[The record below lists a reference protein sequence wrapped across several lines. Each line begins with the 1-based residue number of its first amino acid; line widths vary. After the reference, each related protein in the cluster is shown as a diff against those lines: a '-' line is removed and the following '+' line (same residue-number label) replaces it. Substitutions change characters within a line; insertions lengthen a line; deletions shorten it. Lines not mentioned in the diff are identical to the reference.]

1 MAWLYI
7 PAETGERIET
17 ICNQH
22 YNPGRG
28 ACDCPLWPACNY
40 SNDLTK
46 SSAENTRILSRAWP
60 PLWPPSTTKT
70 GGNNMAS
77 IERKI
82 NGTFAPVPGGY
93 AQQINEQTTLF
104 VPDFSA
110 ARYDPKTGELFGY
123 APDYAALEAE
133 KAPAV
138 QADKPGEYVYCY
150 EMQQAP
156 TGCDFAA
163 DLSYY
168 GKHYFLRP
176 LRDDLPQ
183 LHGRGISY
191 DEERNTYT
199 VTTRAY
205 DKLKEQYRIR
215 YETCLD

>member
-1 MAWLYI
+1 
-7 PAETGERIET
+7 
-17 ICNQH
+17 
-22 YNPGRG
+22 
-28 ACDCPLWPACNY
+28 
-40 SNDLTK
+40 
-46 SSAENTRILSRAWP
+46 
-60 PLWPPSTTKT
+60 
-70 GGNNMAS
+70 MAS

-168 GKHYFLRP
+168 GKHYFLR
-176 LRDDLPQ
+176 R
-183 LHGRGISY
+183 SA
-191 DEERNTYT
+191 
-199 VTTRAY
+199 TTCPSSTGAASATTSSETPTRSRAVPM
-205 DKLKEQYRIR
+205 
-215 YETCLD
+215 TS

>member
-1 MAWLYI
+1 
-7 PAETGERIET
+7 
-17 ICNQH
+17 
-22 YNPGRG
+22 
-28 ACDCPLWPACNY
+28 
-40 SNDLTK
+40 
-46 SSAENTRILSRAWP
+46 
-60 PLWPPSTTKT
+60 
-70 GGNNMAS
+70 MAS

-205 DKLKEQYRIR
+205 AELTEQYHTFSRFQHR
-215 YETCLD
+215 RLQRRPMGHDLTPPPDTFAGRTGQQSDPTP

>member
-1 MAWLYI
+1 
-7 PAETGERIET
+7 
-17 ICNQH
+17 
-22 YNPGRG
+22 
-28 ACDCPLWPACNY
+28 
-40 SNDLTK
+40 
-46 SSAENTRILSRAWP
+46 
-60 PLWPPSTTKT
+60 
-70 GGNNMAS
+70 MAS

-82 NGTFAPVPGGY
+82 NGTFSIVPGGY
-93 AQQINEQTTLF
+93 ARQISEQTTLF

-176 LRDDLPQ
+176 LRDDLPH

-191 DEERNTYT
+191 DQQRNTYT
-199 VTTRAY
+199 VTCRAY

>member
-1 MAWLYI
+1 MKKEQI
-7 PAETGERIET
+7 TREVFR
-17 ICNQH
+17 
-22 YNPGRG
+22 
-28 ACDCPLWPACNY
+28 
-40 SNDLTK
+40 TK
-46 SSAENTRILSRAWP
+46 MH
-60 PLWPPSTTKT
+60 
-70 GGNNMAS
+70 G
-77 IERKI
+77 
-82 NGTFAPVPGGY
+82 FDGY
-93 AQQINEQTTLF
+93 AIMS
-104 VPDFSA
+104 PD
-110 ARYDPKTGELFGY
+110 GELFGY
-123 APDYAALEAE
+123 APDYEALEAE

-176 LRDDLPQ
+176 LRDGLPQ
-183 LHGRGISY
+183 LHGRCISY
-191 DEERNTYT
+191 DEQRNTYT

>member
-1 MAWLYI
+1 
-7 PAETGERIET
+7 
-17 ICNQH
+17 
-22 YNPGRG
+22 
-28 ACDCPLWPACNY
+28 
-40 SNDLTK
+40 
-46 SSAENTRILSRAWP
+46 
-60 PLWPPSTTKT
+60 
-70 GGNNMAS
+70 MAS

-93 AQQINEQTTLF
+93 ARQIDPQTTLF

-110 ARYDPKTGELFGY
+110 SRYDPETGELFGY
-123 APDYAALEAE
+123 APDYDALEAE

-176 LRDDLPQ
+176 LRDGLPQ

>member
-1 MAWLYI
+1 
-7 PAETGERIET
+7 
-17 ICNQH
+17 
-22 YNPGRG
+22 
-28 ACDCPLWPACNY
+28 
-40 SNDLTK
+40 
-46 SSAENTRILSRAWP
+46 
-60 PLWPPSTTKT
+60 
-70 GGNNMAS
+70 MAS

-168 GKHYFLRP
+168 G
-176 LRDDLPQ
+176 
-183 LHGRGISY
+183 
-191 DEERNTYT
+191 
-199 VTTRAY
+199 
-205 DKLKEQYRIR
+205 
-215 YETCLD
+215 